1 MTKTDKLTD
10 TLCPCCSE
18 NFVEE
23 YNADVPGICDDYQE
37 DWESSDYEGD
47 F

>member
-23 YNADVPGICDDYQE
+23 YNADVPGICDDCQE